1 MKSPRTLTVLA
12 RHVRRASARHSTPA
26 ANVGDRLATLSQMA
40 IERLLTETS
49 GVLLSADVERN
60 RLAGQLR
67 DYARR
72 IEAGRRMKPSLA
84 ASQRLSVT
92 VSGVV
97 HDWHRNRRYSDWD
110 SGDPV
115 PLPLQLR
122 RDLIGGRLPRHKIDP
137 TLAWMEGDGY
147 VDAQPDGR
155 FALAVGRHVIDKL
168 EHWRWS
174 VPR

>member
-1 MKSPRTLTVLA
+1 VQARGIPRQQQT
-12 RHVRRASARHSTPA
+12 S
-26 ANVGDRLATLSQMA
+26 A

-49 GVLLSADVERN
+49 GVLLSAGVERN

-72 IEAGRRMKPSLA
+72 IEAGRRMKPSRA

-122 RDLIGGRLPRHKIDP
+122 RNLIGGRLPRHKIEP